1 MENEDEQRVE
11 NRVDDRADQVA
22 QHGKFRAAI
31 RADQVGAADCDDQ
44 KREADGGNSG
54 VSTGVINDIRRRTK
68 EKHHRTQ
75 KKLNGNAEDHTE
87 DCQHGDGIS
96 NIGFRVLR
104 ILSAHAEIEVCSTAD
119 AAEQTDGC
127 ADHAE
132 WERYVGRCVS
142 EHADAVT
149 DKELVYHVIEGAD
162 EHRDDAR
169 NRKTPQKSA
178 DRFRAERIFGRFH
191 RGYLLSN
198 EVKVHRLYRVK
209 IPGKNPGLYS
219 IP

>member
-1 MENEDEQRVE
+1 M
-11 NRVDDRADQVA
+11 
-22 QHGKFRAAI
+22 
-31 RADQVGAADCDDQ
+31 
-44 KREADGGNSG
+44 
-54 VSTGVINDIRRRTK
+54 
-68 EKHHRTQ
+68 
-75 KKLNGNAEDHTE
+75 
-87 DCQHGDGIS
+87 
-96 NIGFRVLR
+96 LR

-198 EVKVHRLYRVK
+198 GIKIHRLYRVN
-209 IPGKNPGLYS
+209 IPGKTPRLYS

>member
-11 NRVDDRADQVA
+11 NRVDDRSDQVT

-44 KREADGGNSG
+44 KRESDGGDSS
-54 VSTGVINDIRRRTK
+54 VSTGVINDIRRCTK
-68 EKHHRTQ
+68 EKHHRMQ
-75 KKLNGNAEDHTE
+75 KKLNGNAENHTE
-87 DCQHGDGIS
+87 DCQHGDGTS
-96 NIGFRVLR
+96 NIRFCVLR
-104 ILSAHAEIEVCSTAD
+104 LSSAHAEIEVCSTAD

-127 ADHAE
+127 ADHTE
-132 WERYVGRCVS
+132 RKRYVGSCVS
-142 EHADAVT
+142 EYADAVT

-209 IPGKNPGLYS
+209 IPGKTPRPYS

>member
-1 MENEDEQRVE
+1 M
-11 NRVDDRADQVA
+11 
-22 QHGKFRAAI
+22 
-31 RADQVGAADCDDQ
+31 
-44 KREADGGNSG
+44 
-54 VSTGVINDIRRRTK
+54 
-68 EKHHRTQ
+68 
-75 KKLNGNAEDHTE
+75 
-87 DCQHGDGIS
+87 
-96 NIGFRVLR
+96 LR
-104 ILSAHAEIEVCSTAD
+104 LSPAHAEIEVCSTAD

-169 NRKTPQKSA
+169 NRKTPQKRA

-198 EVKVHRLYRVK
+198 GIKIHRFVSGEHFTEKLRDYTVYHRKKTENKRVTV
-209 IPGKNPGLYS
+209 IFRNTLCF
-219 IP
+219 

>member
-11 NRVDDRADQVA
+11 NRVDDRANQVT

-44 KREADGGNSG
+44 KREADGGDSG
-54 VSTGVINDIRRRTK
+54 VSTGVINDVRCCTK
-68 EKHHRTQ
+68 EKHHRAQ
-75 KKLNGNAEDHTE
+75 KKLNGNAENHTE
-87 DCQHGDGIS
+87 DCQHGDGTS
-96 NIGFRVLR
+96 NIRFRVLR
-104 ILSAHAEIEVCSTAD
+104 LSSAHAEIEVCSTAD

-127 ADHAE
+127 ADHTE
-132 WERYVGRCVS
+132 RKRYVGRCVS
-142 EHADAVT
+142 EYADAVT

-198 EVKVHRLYRVK
+198 GIKIHRLYRVN
-209 IPGKNPGLYS
+209 IPGKTPRLYS

>member
-1 MENEDEQRVE
+1 M
-11 NRVDDRADQVA
+11 
-22 QHGKFRAAI
+22 
-31 RADQVGAADCDDQ
+31 
-44 KREADGGNSG
+44 
-54 VSTGVINDIRRRTK
+54 
-68 EKHHRTQ
+68 
-75 KKLNGNAEDHTE
+75 
-87 DCQHGDGIS
+87 
-96 NIGFRVLR
+96 LR

-169 NRKTPQKSA
+169 NRKTPQKRA

-198 EVKVHRLYRVK
+198 EVKVHRLYRVN
-209 IPGKNPGLYS
+209 IPGKLRDYIVYHRKKTENKRVTAIFRKCNRIVAELSAFLKKGLTKMKY
-219 IP
+219 

>member
-1 MENEDEQRVE
+1 MIKSVRVIVASAAPAMPMWKTKMNSGSRIVLTIAPIRLHSMENFGLPSAR
-11 NRVDDRADQVA
+11 
-22 QHGKFRAAI
+22 I
-31 RADQVGAADCDDQ
+31 RLEPPIVMIRNGNS
-44 KREADGGNSG
+44 DGGNSG
-54 VSTGVINDIRRRTK
+54 VSTGVINDIRRCTK

-104 ILSAHAEIEVCSTAD
+104 ILSAHAEIEICSTAD

-142 EHADAVT
+142 EHAV
-149 DKELVYHVIEGAD
+149 L
-162 EHRDDAR
+162 
-169 NRKTPQKSA
+169 
-178 DRFRAERIFGRFH
+178 
-191 RGYLLSN
+191 
-198 EVKVHRLYRVK
+198 
-209 IPGKNPGLYS
+209 
-219 IP
+219 

>member
-11 NRVDDRADQVA
+11 NRVDDRADQVT

-44 KREADGGNSG
+44 KREADGGDSS
-54 VSTGVINDIRRRTK
+54 VSTGIINDIRCRTK
-68 EKHHRTQ
+68 EKHHRAQ
-75 KKLNGNAEDHTE
+75 KKLNGNAED
-87 DCQHGDGIS
+87 CQHGDGVS
-96 NIGFRVLR
+96 NIRFCVLR
-104 ILSAHAEIEVCSTAD
+104 LSSAHAEIEVCSTAD

-127 ADHAE
+127 ADHTE
-132 WERYVGRCVS
+132 RKRYVGRCVS
-142 EHADAVT
+142 EYADAVT

>member
-11 NRVDDRADQVA
+11 NRVDDRADQVT

-44 KREADGGNSG
+44 KREADGGDSS
-54 VSTGVINDIRRRTK
+54 VSTGIINDIRCRTK
-68 EKHHRTQ
+68 EKHHRAQ

-87 DCQHGDGIS
+87 DCQHGDGVS
-96 NIGFRVLR
+96 NIRFCVLR
-104 ILSAHAEIEVCSTAD
+104 LSSAHAEIEVCSTAD

-127 ADHAE
+127 ADHTE
-132 WERYVGRCVS
+132 RKRYVGRCVS
-142 EHADAVT
+142 EYADAVT

>member
-11 NRVDDRADQVA
+11 NRVDDCADQVT

-44 KREADGGNSG
+44 KREADGGDSS
-54 VSTGVINDIRRRTK
+54 VSTGIINDIRCRTK
-68 EKHHRTQ
+68 EKHHRAQ

-87 DCQHGDGIS
+87 DCQHGDGVS
-96 NIGFRVLR
+96 NIRFCVLR
-104 ILSAHAEIEVCSTAD
+104 LSSAHAEIEVCSTAD

-127 ADHAE
+127 ADHTE
-132 WERYVGRCVS
+132 RKRYVGRCVS
-142 EHADAVT
+142 EYADAVT

>member
-11 NRVDDRADQVA
+11 NRVDDRADQVT

-44 KREADGGNSG
+44 KREADGGDSS
-54 VSTGVINDIRRRTK
+54 VSTGIINDIRCRTK
-68 EKHHRTQ
+68 EKHHRAQ

-87 DCQHGDGIS
+87 DCQHGDGVS
-96 NIGFRVLR
+96 NIRFCVLR
-104 ILSAHAEIEVCSTAD
+104 LSSAHAEIEVCSTAD

-127 ADHAE
+127 ADHTE
-132 WERYVGRCVS
+132 RKRYVGRCVS
-142 EHADAVT
+142 EYADAVT

-198 EVKVHRLYRVK
+198 EVKVHRLYRVN
-209 IPGKNPGLYS
+209 IPGKTPRLYS